1 VARLPTWEKVPLSKV
16 TFADVGGWAQEL
28 SASHLS
34 AASVRQAHRVFSL
47 LLDHAVHDGR
57 LARNTAKGVRLPR
70 VSPAHM
76 VFLTEPLTELM
87 AGRGPDQPLFTAPG
101 GGVLRNTNFRS
112 RVFTKAK
119 TDLGL
124 GTLRIH
130 DLRHTAA
137 TLAVAA
143 GANVKVVQRMLGH
156 ASAAMTLDVYAG
168 LFTDDLDSVAERLD
182 AAAAQS
188 RADSLR
194 TADVLS
200 LAEARTKKA
209 SQGADLHKD
218 VVGPVGL
225 EPTTYGLKVRSS
237 TN

>member
-1 VARLPTWEKVPLSKV
+1 
-16 TFADVGGWAQEL
+16 
-28 SASHLS
+28 
-34 AASVRQAHRVFSL
+34 
-47 LLDHAVHDGR
+47 
-57 LARNTAKGVRLPR
+57 
-70 VSPAHM
+70 
-76 VFLTEPLTELM
+76 M
-87 AGRGPDQPLFTAPG
+87 AGRGPDQLLFTAPG
-101 GGVLRNTNFRS
+101 GGVLRNTSFRI

-119 TDLGL
+119 ADLGL
-124 GTLRIH
+124 DTLRIH

-194 TADVLS
+194 TTDVLS
-200 LAEARTKKA
+200 LSEARSKNA
-209 SQGADLHKD
+209 SQGADLRERM
-218 VVGPVGL
+218 VGPVGL